1 MEQYWEARN
10 SLPSDTLLMFRLGD
24 FYEMFYNDAVE
35 GAKILGITLT
45 KRQDY
50 PMAGVPYHAVDQY
63 LPKLLAAGKKVAICE
78 QDEIPKPGKLVKRS
92 ISRILTPGTTLED
105 NQLDSRKSNFT
116 MAVDID
122 KSRKLFAAWLDLSTA
137 EFIAPNLTIQTIF
150 SLYSRLATPK
160 KSYCRRILRK
170 SGLRTIP

>member
-1 MEQYWEARN
+1 MASKEKSTPMMEQYWEARN

-63 LPKLLAAGKKVAICE
+63 LPKLLAAGYM
-78 QDEIPKPGKLVKRS
+78 RT
-92 ISRILTPGTTLED
+92 RR
-105 NQLDSRKSNFT
+105 DS
-116 MAVDID
+116 
-122 KSRKLFAAWLDLSTA
+122 
-137 EFIAPNLTIQTIF
+137 QTRQT
-150 SLYSRLATPK
+150 S
-160 KSYCRRILRK
+160 
-170 SGLRTIP
+170 